1 VPIVFLLSIPV
12 RFAFGAVWSLYSGI
26 DLGPNNIIVGRYEP
40 RPMGKKSLP
49 L

>member
-1 VPIVFLLSIPV
+1 MPIVFLLSIPV